1 MDSFCGFMV
10 VELGVAMV
18 WFDFDFDFVGCRDFD
33 FDFDFD
39 FFFFFF
45 FVLEDDFGFQLM
57 KISLGTKFWR

>member
-1 MDSFCGFMV
+1 
-10 VELGVAMV
+10 MV

-33 FDFDFD
+33 
-39 FFFFFF
+39 FF